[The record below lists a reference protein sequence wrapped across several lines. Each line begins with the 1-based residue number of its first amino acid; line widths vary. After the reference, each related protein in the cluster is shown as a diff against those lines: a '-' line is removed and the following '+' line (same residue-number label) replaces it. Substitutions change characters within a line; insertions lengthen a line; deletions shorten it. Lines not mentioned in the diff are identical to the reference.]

1 MYKLVL
7 PLAIAAALPCH
18 TQAQTTPLATA
29 PTVAVPGIAKADPTG
44 MPLATTPAVAAPGFA
59 KADPTGVPLAA
70 APAVAAPGLP
80 KADPANM
87 PLATAPAV
95 MAPGFAK
102 ADPAGMP
109 PRAAANPAIPAAA
122 PLLLG
127 NALARVLQANP
138 ELRAG
143 LLEIDAQAGAVI
155 QAGVAP
161 NPELATLI
169 EDAREPTRTT
179 TVQLNVPIELGGKRS
194 ARVNA
199 AQLGQDAAGAELAVK
214 RNTVLA
220 SARAAFYD
228 LLAAQ
233 QRQQIAAE
241 SLALAD
247 GALAAASKR
256 VLAGKNSPVD
266 ETRARIAASGVKVD
280 LAQAGGELAS
290 AKNRLAAL
298 WGGTGREIGRV
309 DGQLDRLPVQPSLA
323 RLITQLD
330 AAPAIQLA
338 QVELARRQALSQV
351 ERAGRV
357 PDLTVSI
364 GAKRDRQ
371 AGRNQAVFGVA
382 VPLPLFDRNQGKLHE
397 ALQRSEKARVEL
409 DGARARLSNE
419 LAQAH
424 EALAVAREQARLLND
439 DILPGAQSA
448 YEATR
453 TGFEYGKFNFIDVID
468 AQRTL
473 LQARTQH
480 LRALAD
486 AHRAAADI
494 DSILGAPGAAQ
505 TVE

>member
-18 TQAQTTPLATA
+18 AQAQTTMN
-29 PTVAVPGIAKADPTG
+29 AK
-44 MPLATTPAVAAPGFA
+44 
-59 KADPTGVPLAA
+59 
-70 APAVAAPGLP
+70 APAVAAPVPEKAGSPVLP
-80 KADPANM
+80 LGAKTTAASPPVAAHVNPDMQAA
-87 PLATAPAV
+87 PLSAV
-95 MAPGFAK
+95 MRPATDAAPTL
-102 ADPAGMP
+102 
-109 PRAAANPAIPAAA
+109 A
-122 PLLLG
+122 PLLLAG
-127 NALARVLQANP
+127 ALARVLQANP
-138 ELRAG
+138 DLRAG
-143 LLEIDAQAGAVI
+143 AHEIGAQSGAVM

-161 NPELATLI
+161 NPELSTLV
-169 EDAREPTRTT
+169 EDAREPARTT
-179 TVQLNVPIELGGKRS
+179 TVQLNVPIELGGKRT

-214 RNTVLA
+214 RNAVLA

-233 QRQQIAAE
+233 QHLRIAND

-266 ETRARIAASGVKVD
+266 ETRARIAAASVKVD
-280 LAQAGGELAS
+280 LAQAGGELAG

-298 WGGTGREIGRV
+298 WGGTGRDIGPV
-309 DGQLDRLPVQPSLA
+309 AGQLDRLPPQPTLPHLME
-323 RLITQLD
+323 RLG
-330 AAPAIQLA
+330 AAPALQLA

-364 GAKRDRQ
+364 GAKRDGQ
-371 AGRNQAVFGVA
+371 AGRNQAVFGLA
-382 VPLPLFDRNQGKLHE
+382 IPLPLFDRNQGKLHE

-409 DGARARLSNE
+409 DGARARLTNE

-424 EALAVAREQARLLND
+424 EALAVAREQAQLLGD

-448 YEATR
+448 YEAAR
-453 TGFEYGKFNFIDVID
+453 TGFEYGKFNLLDVID

-494 DSILGAPGAAQ
+494 DSILGAQGATQ

>member
-7 PLAIAAALPCH
+7 PIAIAAAWPCH
-18 TQAQTTPLATA
+18 TQARTAPATA
-29 PTVAVPGIAKADPTG
+29 SAV
-44 MPLATTPAVAAPGFA
+44 M
-59 KADPTGVPLAA
+59 
-70 APAVAAPGLP
+70 
-80 KADPANM
+80 KADPADTT
-87 PLATAPAV
+87 LLT
-95 MAPGFAK
+95 K
-102 ADPAGMP
+102 ID
-109 PRAAANPAIPAAA
+109 AASPSGS
-122 PLLLG
+122 PLLLAG
-127 NALARVLQANP
+127 ALARVLQANP

-143 LLEIDAQAGAVI
+143 TLEIDAQAGAVM
-155 QAGVAP
+155 QAGAAP
-161 NPELATLI
+161 NPELATLV

-179 TVQLNVPIELGGKRS
+179 TMQLNVPIELGGKRT
-194 ARVNA
+194 ARINA
-199 AQLGQDAAGAELAVK
+199 AQLGQDAANAELAVK
-214 RNTVLA
+214 RNAVLA

-233 QRQQIAAE
+233 QRQHIANEA
-241 SLALAD
+241 LALAD
-247 GALAAASKR
+247 GALAAAAKR

-280 LAQAGGELAS
+280 LAQAGGELAG
-290 AKNRLAAL
+290 ARHRLAAL
-298 WGGTGREIGRV
+298 WGGTGRDIGRV
-309 DGQLDRLPVQPSLA
+309 EGRLDQLPAQAPLSRLMD
-323 RLITQLD
+323 QLN
-330 AAPAIQLA
+330 AAPAVRLA
-338 QVELARRQALSQV
+338 QIELARRQALSQV
-351 ERAGRV
+351 ERTSRV

-371 AGRNQAVFGVA
+371 AGRNQALFGLA
-382 VPLPLFDRNQGKLHE
+382 IPLPLFDRNQGKLHE

-409 DGARARLSNE
+409 DGARARLTGE

-424 EALAVAREQARLLND
+424 EALAVAREQARLLNE
-439 DILPGAQSA
+439 DILPGAHSA
-448 YEATR
+448 YEAAR